1 MSHVQKGS
9 FPGNLVGDNVC
20 WDTSVLSRAALE
32 TSGEGKQ
39 NDVTET
45 CGEEGGITDLGDVR
59 RLRQAWKRVSVSGQ
73 RGDSGSVVPVVS
85 KATPGKR

>member
-20 WDTSVLSRAALE
+20 WDTSILSRAALE

-45 CGEEGGITDLGDVR
+45 RGEEGGSLTWETFAVCD
-59 RLRQAWKRVSVSGQ
+59 RLRREFL
-73 RGDSGSVVPVVS
+73 
-85 KATPGKR
+85 